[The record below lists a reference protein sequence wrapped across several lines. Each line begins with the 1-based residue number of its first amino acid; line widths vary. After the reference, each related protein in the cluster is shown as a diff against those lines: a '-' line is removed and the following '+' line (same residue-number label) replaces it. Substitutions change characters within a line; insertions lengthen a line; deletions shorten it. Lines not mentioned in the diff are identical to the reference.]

1 MARTMKTRPAAL
13 VLGVSTLLTG
23 SALTLTGP
31 VQAASVV
38 PPVVNGIVQVSSVGQ
53 LEYID
58 NHQTQPISSGSSVT
72 YMGASIELE
81 PGTYDLA
88 GDNWT
93 PLGSSTSPFAGSFNG
108 QGAVISGLAF
118 TVSTGDT
125 GAIGLF
131 GVEDGNIE
139 NLALEDVQVRGQAS
153 APVYIGDLA
162 GEMEGGQIDHVVLE
176 HSVGSAEASGGV
188 NWGGLV
194 GSQQGGVI
202 SDVSGAVQITVD
214 TLEST
219 PVVGGLVGAQEGRA
233 TISNVQ
239 LESTM
244 TGQGSHRTMLG
255 GLVGEQT
262 AGGVVVDDHTSGQVA
277 ASTGQIAGGL
287 VAVQSGGGTVNASDS
302 TDPVSGGAMN
312 GGLVGAQMS
321 GGVVESSWALGTV
334 SASTALSDNVSVSN
348 GGLVGEQDSGG
359 AIANSYAEGAVV
371 GHGGLV
377 LDGGLVGAIMGTGHS
392 YIENSFET
400 GPVSSGSEVG
410 GIVGEMMIGL
420 VSGAFAL
427 GNVTGASNSAS
438 YADGGLVGFLEGGTL
453 TDSYAIGNVNGNGAD
468 VAGGI
473 LGEYYNGLTSGV
485 YEIGSV
491 SGAHEN
497 GGVVGVSRGGSGVI
511 DDAVYLSTTGLA
523 AIGSGTLGS
532 GGSATAATLTQ
543 MTMPFGN
550 ASSPFSPWMTSP
562 TWGQVSSIQDGLPF
576 LPDDTVVTLSA
587 PSTTVTVGHTV
598 PITIE
603 PVYDESTTSGLTT
616 VAVSGISLDL
626 SATTGTWAETTA
638 TSTSSPLGVN
648 WTAPNTPQ
656 QATLSVMASG
666 GFMAMV
672 DLQMVN
678 APPSSTSSGTPFVL
692 PTFLPEAVTIN
703 GVKGVVIAND
713 GYNSGLAVA
722 NGSSPG
728 YIEERAAVLAGA
740 SFNGEGL
747 YSSYLSA
754 ILSGRG
760 VGLQQH
766 VSAVQQGQFAALYQK
781 LGIIPTWNGPSI
793 SPNAA
798 VAALQRVNASPL
810 AIENY
815 LVQLDGFSW
824 TLAQAWV
831 ASHESPTSEP

>member
-1 MARTMKTRPAAL
+1 MAKTIKTRPAAL

-31 VQAASVV
+31 VQAASLV
-38 PPVVNGIVQVSSVGQ
+38 PPVVNGVVQVSSVGQ

-58 NHQTQPISSGSSVT
+58 THQTQPISSGSSVT
-72 YMGASIELE
+72 YMEASIELAA
-81 PGTYDLA
+81 GTYDLA
-88 GDNWT
+88 GDSWV
-93 PLGSSTSPFAGSFNG
+93 PLGKSASPFSGSFNG
-108 QGAVISGLAF
+108 QGAVISGLSF
-118 TVSTGDT
+118 TVSTGST

-131 GVEDGNIE
+131 GVEDGSIE
-139 NLALEDVQVRGQAS
+139 NLTLEDVQVRGQAS
-153 APVYIGDLA
+153 APVYIGDLV
-162 GEMEGGQIDHVVLE
+162 GEMEGGQIDNVELE
-176 HSVGSAEASGGV
+176 HSVGSAGVSGAV

-194 GSQQGGVI
+194 GLQQGGDI
-202 SDVSGAVQITVD
+202 SDVSGVVQITAYAS
-214 TLEST
+214 ESS
-219 PVVGGLVGAQEGRA
+219 PVVGGLVGAQQGQA
-233 TISNVQ
+233 TISDVQ
-239 LESTM
+239 LESTV
-244 TGQGSHRTMLG
+244 TGQGSHRMMVG

-262 AGGVVVDDHTSGQVA
+262 AGGLVVDDHTSGHVA

-287 VAVQSGGGTVNASDS
+287 VAAQSGGGTVNASDS
-302 TDPVSGGAMN
+302 TDPVGGGDMN
-312 GGLVGAQMS
+312 GGLVGAQMG

-334 SASTALSDNVSVSN
+334 SASTALNDNVSVAN
-348 GGLVGEQDSGG
+348 GGLVGEQFGGG

-377 LDGGLVGAIMGTGHS
+377 IDGGLVGAVLGGGHP

-427 GNVTGASNSAS
+427 GNVTGANSSAS
-438 YADGGLVGFLEGGTL
+438 YADGGLVGYLVGGTV
-453 TDSYAIGNVNGNGAD
+453 TESYAMGNVNGDGAD
-468 VAGGI
+468 AAGGI

-485 YEIGSV
+485 YEVGSV

-511 DDAVYLSTTGLA
+511 DDAVYLSSTGLA

-532 GGSATAATLTQ
+532 GGSATSATLTQ
-543 MTMPFGN
+543 MTVPFN
-550 ASSPFSPWMTSP
+550 NVSSPFSPWMTSP

-576 LPDDTVVTLSA
+576 LPEDAVVTLSA
-587 PSTTVTVGHTV
+587 ASTTVTAGHAIPV
-598 PITIE
+598 TIDA
-603 PVYDESTTSGLTT
+603 VYDESTTSGLTM
-616 VAVSGISLDL
+616 VAVSGVSLDL
-626 SATTGTWAETTA
+626 SATTGTWADTTA

-648 WTAPNTPQ
+648 WTAPKTPQ
-656 QATLSVMASG
+656 EATLSVTASG
-666 GFMAMV
+666 GFMAML
-672 DLQMVN
+672 DLQVVN
-678 APPSSTSSGTPFVL
+678 APPSSTSSGTPVVL
-692 PTFLPEAVTIN
+692 PTFLPETVVVD

-713 GYNSGLAVA
+713 GYNPGQAVA
-722 NGSSPG
+722 NGSTPG
-728 YIEERAAVLAGA
+728 YVEERAAVLAGA

-793 SPNAA
+793 SPHAG
-798 VAALQRVNASPL
+798 VAALRQANASLL

-824 TLAQAWV
+824 PLAQAWV
-831 ASHESPTSEP
+831 AGHEFPTSEP